1 MREPLH
7 SRRIWKRLVCLAA
20 MLFCVAAAGVPAL
33 AQEAAGDSGSG
44 QSGIP
49 EEWAQVTQEAPM
61 TAGDFSG
68 MTLSDWLEKGAEI
81 LRESLHEPLRLLAL
95 SLIHI

>member
-1 MREPLH
+1 
-7 SRRIWKRLVCLAA
+7 

-61 TAGDFSG
+61 TAGDFQRDDIVRLAG
-68 MTLSDWLEKGAEI
+68 EKGAEI
-81 LRESLHEPLRLLAL
+81 LRRACMSL
-95 SLIHI
+95 

>member
-1 MREPLH
+1 MKEPLH
-7 SRRIWKRLVCLAA
+7 SRRIWKRLACLAA

-49 EEWAQVTQEAPM
+49 EEWTQVTQEAPM

-68 MTLSDWLEKGAEI
+68 MTLSDWLERARKYCA
-81 LRESLHEPLRLLAL
+81 RACMSL
-95 SLIHI
+95 